1 MGEIRIAVATNE
13 KKGLEDSVSNV
24 FGRAKTYTVVDIQN
38 KKIIN
43 VKILENPAVSYHHG
57 AGPIV
62 VKMLI
67 DEGVKLVLANELGFG
82 ASELLKQHK
91 VEFMQTKPGT
101 IAENAIKQA
110 VQAYKSLITQLQ

>member
-1 MGEIRIAVATNE
+1 MGKLRIAVATNE

-24 FGRAKTYTVVDIQN
+24 FGRAKTYTIVDTQDE
-38 KKIIN
+38 KVIN

-91 VEFMQTKPGT
+91 VEFVQTKPGT
-101 IAENAIKQA
+101 IAENAITKAIQA
-110 VQAYKSLITQLQ
+110 NKLLINKSQ